1 MASIWPY
8 LFTPWDKA
16 KVAHGAASGLH
27 RRLPPAICFTEGQ
40 GPPLALLPT
49 LNQPYV
55 GRTVS
60 GNVTYGVETSPLRIA
75 VSTLRIVVS
84 PLGVEVVAPPSRIRA
99 PGRLMCLAGTRKRRL
114 STPSAL
120 TEHIV
125 RVDGS
130 EADRKLRIH

>member
-8 LFTPWDKA
+8 LLPSWDKA
-16 KVAHGAASGLH
+16 KAAHGVALGLH
-27 RRLPPAICFTEGQ
+27 RRLPPAIDVLEGQ

-60 GNVTYGVETSPLRIA
+60 GNVTYGLEASTLRIA
-75 VSTLRIVVS
+75 ASTLRIVVS
-84 PLGVEVVAPPSRIRA
+84 PLWVEVVAPSSRIRA
-99 PGRLMCLAGTRKRRL
+99 PGRLTCLAGTRKRRL
-114 STPSAL
+114 RAQSAL
-120 TEHIV
+120 TDRIV

-130 EADRKLRIH
+130 EVDRKSRIH